1 MAFTVIFKPLAQLDV
16 DEAYGWY
23 QQDHIKMGAVFLDQL
38 GRTSG
43 FLSSNPYLYPC
54 VVEDLRRA
62 NLNLFSYSLF
72 YVIEGDAVS
81 VLACLHHHRDPKQ
94 WSSRIG

>member
-16 DEAYGWY
+16 DDAYVWY

-43 FLSSNPYLYPC
+43 FLSSNPYLYP
-54 VVEDLRRA
+54 R
-62 NLNLFSYSLF
+62 F
-72 YVIEGDAVS
+72 
-81 VLACLHHHRDPKQ
+81 VLALQHECPH
-94 WSSRIG
+94 